1 MNRHVKL
8 SRVESTFEALEF
20 DYPVSREAAAAAC
33 SDVTVQLAEGDEN
46 LGELVARIRADRVAD
61 AHDLYMELQNVLPIE
76 AVGEPFQSDGDA

>member
-8 SRVESTFEALEF
+8 SRVESTFEEF
-20 DYPVSREAAAAAC
+20 DYPLSREAAAAAC
-33 SDVTVQLAEGDEN
+33 SDVTVRLADGDAN
-46 LGELVARIRADRVAD
+46 LGDLIARIHDDRVTD